1 MDSKARLRRK
11 AKMRWWSGLAK
22 RVPYHLLGAVSVLSF
37 GVTVRYTDPVLLQ
50 SLRLQIFDFYQ
61 RVHPRADNG
70 HHVAIVDID
79 ERSLAA
85 IGQWP
90 WPRTVVSDL
99 TARLF
104 GMGAAVV
111 AFDVIFAEPDRMSA
125 PRPAEQMPGLTE
137 EGRDQLRRLPG
148 NDAVLAATIR
158 SNKVV
163 LAQAGTDLSSG
174 KSPAPRRRQAA

>member
-61 RVHPRADNG
+61 RVHPRLDNG

-79 ERSLAA
+79 ERSLAE

-99 TARLF
+99 TAALF
-104 GMGAAVV
+104 RMGAVVV
-111 AFDVIFAEPDRMSA
+111 AFDVIFAEPDRIS
-125 PRPAEQMPGLTE
+125 PPLLAEQMPGLSDDMRE
-137 EGRDQLRRLPG
+137 QLRHLPG
-148 NDAVLAATIR
+148 NAAALPAPLR
-158 SNKVV
+158 SNKIV
-163 LAQAGTDLSSG
+163 LAQAG
-174 KSPAPRRRQAA
+174 